1 MRLIRITLLLL
12 LVSSIGFS
20 QNNSFKT
27 TIEVDGVCKMC
38 KKRIEKACLKTKGV
52 KFAVWNVKT
61 HELNLIYNPK
71 KVDLEAI
78 KTNIAAVG
86 HDTNTLKAPEEVYF
100 QLYAC
105 CKYRDPKVV
114 EDHND

>member
-1 MRLIRITLLLL
+1 MRLIGIILL

-20 QNNSFKT
+20 QNNTYKT

-52 KFAVWNVKT
+52 KSADWNVKT
-61 HELNLIYNPK
+61 HELSLIFNPI
-71 KVDLEAI
+71 KVDLETI
-78 KTNIAAVG
+78 KSNIATVG
-86 HDTNTLKAPEEVYF
+86 HDTKTFKAPQEAYAE
-100 QLYAC
+100 LYAC

>member
-20 QNNSFKT
+20 QNNSYK

-52 KFAVWNVKT
+52 KSAVWNVKT
-61 HELNLIYNPK
+61 HELNLIYNTE
-71 KVDLEAI
+71 KVDLEAVKI
-78 KTNIAAVG
+78 NIAAVG
-86 HDTNTLKAPEEVYF
+86 HDTKTLKAPEEIYM
-100 QLYAC
+100 QLADC

-114 EDHND
+114 KDHND

>member
-1 MRLIRITLLLL
+1 MRLIIITLLLL

-20 QNNSFKT
+20 QNNSNK

-52 KFAVWNVKT
+52 KSAVWNVKT

-86 HDTNTLKAPEEVYF
+86 HDTKTLKAPEEVYV
-100 QLYAC
+100 QLDAC

-114 EDHND
+114 KDHND

>member
-1 MRLIRITLLLL
+1 MRLIIILS

-20 QNNSFKT
+20 QNNNYKT

-52 KFAVWNVKT
+52 RSADWNVKT
-61 HELNLIYNPK
+61 HELSLIFDPK
-71 KVDLEAI
+71 KVDLETI
-78 KTNIAAVG
+78 KSNIATIG
-86 HDTNTLKAPEEVYF
+86 HDTNTFKAPHEAYDE
-100 QLYAC
+100 LYAC

>member
-1 MRLIRITLLLL
+1 MRLLIITILLL

-20 QNNSFKT
+20 QNNSYK

-52 KFAVWNVKT
+52 KSAVWNLKT
-61 HELNLIYNPK
+61 HKLKLIYNPK
-71 KVDLEAI
+71 KVDLELI
-78 KTNIAAVG
+78 KSNILAVG
-86 HDTNTLKAPEEVYF
+86 HDTKTLKASQEAYA
-100 QLYAC
+100 QLHAC